1 MQSQVT
7 TITAAYPVAML
18 HQAKYWSPVGR
29 GDKVYGDRNLFYSC
43 VLLSELG

>member
-7 TITAAYPVAML
+7 TKTAAYPVAIL

-29 GDKVYGDRNLFYSC
+29 VDKVYGDRNLFYSC